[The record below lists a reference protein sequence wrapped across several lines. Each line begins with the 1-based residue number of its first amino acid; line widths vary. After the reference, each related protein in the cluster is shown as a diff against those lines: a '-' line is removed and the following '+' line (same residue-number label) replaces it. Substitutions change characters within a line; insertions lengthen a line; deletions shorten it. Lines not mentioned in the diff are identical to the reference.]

1 MDLIDYFQTQTKM
14 ATHFTDWAA
23 PKRRLVTGLN
33 GSAEAVYLAAMV
45 RSQQAPVLFVTDNGF
60 HANQFVDDLTA
71 LLGDDQVYYFPVEE
85 VIAAQG
91 ATSSPEFQ
99 SLRIEALAFLLSQR
113 PGIVVTSVA
122 GARYQ
127 LPVPATFAAAK
138 LVLRQDEDL
147 DLTQLP
153 EQLVLMGYRREKLVA
168 NPGEF
173 AIRGDI
179 IDIYPLMAADPVRL
193 ELFGDTIDGI
203 RYFDSASQ
211 RSIENL
217 SELTVLPA
225 TDLLANQA
233 TRQATGRALAQAVT
247 QATAVLPK
255 NKKKE
260 RVALT
265 EHFAPTIAQF
275 NEGILPE
282 NAGLF
287 VDFLYKETTT
297 ISAYLATTGFVVFD
311 DYARLLEKT
320 DAMDAEL
327 ASWQTDQLALQHLLP
342 EQQFRPDFRELNRQ
356 LQQRQLHLALFQK
369 GLGSLRF
376 ERIEQVQIRTVQQ
389 FFSQMPLIKTEMDR
403 WHKQLRTVLVLIPEA
418 GRRIRLQQTFA
429 DFEVQIALTE
439 QDQIQPQALQLI
451 AGSLRNGFEV
461 PDANL
466 VVLTERELFNRIKKK
481 TPPRRQTMANA
492 ERLRSYNE
500 LKPGDYVVHVNHG
513 IGRFEGMQTMTVDG
527 VHRDYLSIAYQDN
540 AKLFIPVDQL
550 NLVSKYVSAEGK
562 EPRINR
568 LGGSEWQKTK
578 QKVASRI
585 EDIADD
591 LIQLYAQRQ
600 AEKGFAFAA
609 DDDLQQQFESEFP
622 YVETADQ
629 LRSTAEV
636 KADMERAQPMDRLL
650 VGDVGFGKT
659 EVALRAAFKAVMSN
673 KQVAFLVPT
682 TILAQQHFDT
692 MKDRF
697 TDFPIRVAMMSRF
710 QTAAENRETIKR
722 LKNGQVDI
730 VVGTHRILSQDVRF
744 ADLGL
749 LIIDEEQR
757 FGVKHKE
764 KLKQLKA
771 SVDVL
776 TLTATP
782 IPRTLHMSML
792 GVRDLSVIETPP
804 TNRYPIQT
812 YVMEQNAGA
821 IREAIQRE
829 IERNGQVFYLHNR
842 VDDIERTVDQLQAL
856 VPEATIAFAHGQM
869 TENQL
874 ENVIYNFING
884 DYDILVTTTIIET
897 GVDMPNANTLIVEN
911 ADRYGLSQLYQLRGR
926 VGRSSRIAYAYFMYQ
941 QNKVL
946 TEIGEKR
953 LQAIKDFTELG
964 SGFKIAMRDLSIR
977 GAGNLLGK
985 QQHGFINSVGFDL
998 YSQMLNA
1005 AVRQRQHQPTA
1016 PQTDAELVLDV
1027 EAYLPEDYV
1036 EDSRQKIELYKRI
1049 RQVESTDE
1057 LAEIQA
1063 DLIDRFGDYPEPV
1076 ANLLLIGHLKMLSDR
1091 LLLQTIKQ
1099 DGRKVIVTFS
1109 PAGTKRLNGEE
1120 LFATFAVLNYH
1131 VDVKITETKCYQI
1144 TIQLDRPLPPAA
1156 KWVADLI
1163 KFLEAVQKT
1172 VLLKNKGVDQHA
1184 S

>member
-1 MDLIDYFQTQTKM
+1 MV
-14 ATHFTDWAA
+14 THFADWSA

-45 RSQQAPVLFVTDNGF
+45 RQQQKPLVFVTDNGF

-71 LLGDDQVYYFPVEE
+71 LLGDDLVYYFPVEE

-99 SLRIEALAFLLSQR
+99 SLRIEALAFLLRQE

-127 LPVPATFAAAK
+127 LPTPATFATAK
-138 LVLRQDEDL
+138 IQLEQDGEL
-147 DLTQLP
+147 DLARLP
-153 EQLVLMGYRREKLVA
+153 EQLVSMGYRREKLVA

-179 IDIYPLMAADPVRL
+179 IDVYPLMAEDPVRI
-193 ELFGDTIDGI
+193 ELFGDEIDGI
-203 RYFDSASQ
+203 RRFDSASQ

-217 SELTVLPA
+217 ARLTLLPA
-225 TDLLANQA
+225 TDLITSLAE
-233 TRQATGRALAQAVT
+233 RQRTGQKIAAAVT
-247 QATAVLPK
+247 QAKAALPK

-260 RVALT
+260 RTALVDY
-265 EHFAPTIAQF
+265 FAPTVAQF

-287 VDFLYKETTT
+287 VDFLYPTTTT
-297 ISAYLATTGFVVFD
+297 ISSYLDEAGFVVFD

-320 DAMDAEL
+320 DAMDAE
-327 ASWQTDQLALQHLLP
+327 AANWQTDQLELQHLLP
-342 EQQFRPDFRELNRQ
+342 QQVFRPDFRELNRQ
-356 LQQRQLHLALFQK
+356 LKQRQLHLALFQK

-376 ERIEQVQIRTVQQ
+376 DAIYQLSIRTVQQ
-389 FFSQMPLIKTEMDR
+389 FFSQMPLIKTELDR
-403 WHKQLRTVLVLIPEA
+403 WRKQKRTVLILIPEA
-418 GRRIRLQQTFA
+418 SRRTRLQQTFM
-429 DFEVQIALTE
+429 DFEVQVGLSE
-439 QDQIQPQALQLI
+439 SDQIQSHEVQLI

-461 PDANL
+461 PGAEL

-578 QKVASRI
+578 KKVADRI

-600 AEKGFAFAA
+600 AEKGFAFAP
-609 DDDLQQQFESEFP
+609 DDDLQQQFEGEFP

-636 KADMERAQPMDRLL
+636 KADMEQRQPMDRLL

-659 EVALRAAFKAVMSN
+659 EVALRAAFKAVMNN

-697 TDFPIRVAMMSRF
+697 ADFPINVAMMSRF
-710 QTAAENRETIKR
+710 QSTAENRATVKK
-722 LKNGQVDI
+722 LKDGQVDI
-730 VVGTHRILSQDVRF
+730 VVGTHRILSKDVRF

-764 KLKQLKA
+764 RLKQLKT

-856 VPEATIAFAHGQM
+856 VPEATIAYAHGQM

-946 TEIGEKR
+946 TEIGEQR

-1005 AVRQRQHQPTA
+1005 AVRQRQNQPTD
-1016 PQTDAELVLDV
+1016 PKTDTELLLDV
-1027 EAYLPEDYV
+1027 EAYLPDDYV
-1036 EDSRQKIELYKRI
+1036 DDSRQKIELYKRI
-1049 RQVESTDE
+1049 RQVEDSDALDE
-1057 LAEIQA
+1057 IKA
-1063 DLIDRFGDYPEPV
+1063 DLIDRFGEYPPAV
-1076 ANLLLIGHLKMLSDR
+1076 TNLLLVGQLKMLADR

-1099 DGRKVIVTFS
+1099 DGRKVILTFS
-1109 PAGTKRLNGEE
+1109 PAGTKQLNGEE
-1120 LFATFAVLNYH
+1120 LFAAFSVLDYH
-1131 VDVKITETKCYQI
+1131 VDVKITASKCYQI
-1144 TIQLDRPLPPAA
+1144 TIQLDRPLPPTE
-1156 KWVADLI
+1156 KWLQDLI
-1163 KFLEAVQKT
+1163 KFLEVVQKT
-1172 VLLKNKGVDQHA
+1172 VTLKHKGVDLNA